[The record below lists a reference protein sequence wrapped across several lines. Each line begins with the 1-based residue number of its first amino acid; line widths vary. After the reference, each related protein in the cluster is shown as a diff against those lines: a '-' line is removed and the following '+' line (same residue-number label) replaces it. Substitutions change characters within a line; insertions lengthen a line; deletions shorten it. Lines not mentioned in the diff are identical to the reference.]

1 MQYRSIGI
9 VKFALVKGGPPYLWC
24 YDIVYILQC
33 YIITDKDLDDDK
45 IDDGDVDAFKV
56 DNAPNA
62 NDIDDLLLFGSDQSR
77 TTVPEQDNDL

>member
-1 MQYRSIGI
+1 M
-9 VKFALVKGGPPYLWC
+9 WC

-45 IDDGDVDAFKV
+45 IDDGDVNADAVKV

-62 NDIDDLLLFGSDQSR
+62 NDIDDVLLFGSDY
-77 TTVPEQDNDL
+77 VHI